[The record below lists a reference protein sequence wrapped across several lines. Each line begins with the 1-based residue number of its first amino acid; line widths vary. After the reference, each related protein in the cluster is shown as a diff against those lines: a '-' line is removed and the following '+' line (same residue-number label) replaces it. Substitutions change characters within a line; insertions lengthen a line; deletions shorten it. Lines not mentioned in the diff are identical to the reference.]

1 MVLPRLTRGETPY
14 HAHATLAWALVFLWL
29 IACLPQALAKG
40 IEPETGRITL
50 SLAQEPPSLDTSLA
64 EDTTSAFIL
73 GLINEALVRVD
84 RRGEIQPGVAKSWV
98 LTPTSATF
106 TLRTDARWANGEPV
120 TAQDFVFAWRR
131 LVDPK
136 TAAAGSTFFTYL
148 LLNAEAI
155 IAGQQPPETLGVKAL
170 DSHTLQVMLSRPA
183 PYLLHVLSGTAYM
196 PLNAAFVSSQRDK
209 YGADSDNLLSNG
221 PFKLDSWAHSAS
233 MTLTRNEHYW
243 RKADV
248 PLSGIN
254 IGYITADNRAL
265 LNLFKS
271 GELAALDLNE
281 DILDDASAAGYRVNK
296 APTNCMAWLILNM
309 HSDRPTANKKLRHA
323 IRLGINRD
331 SYINNIIGMPGVKKI
346 DSVLA
351 GPTRGVK
358 QRFQAEYPAPA
369 IPFDIDRARQLLSQA
384 KAELGVDE
392 IQPLI
397 LLANETRQ
405 IDAEF
410 IQSQLQSSLGLT
422 VRVDK
427 QTFKQ
432 AIKKMHDREF
442 DIARAAF
449 CGGPI
454 FDPVFFAGI
463 FQSTGPYND
472 GGFQNTQYDRLL
484 AITHSSTDPQARM
497 DAFGAMQQILFEAAP
512 IVPTHIYS
520 LVYLQNERLKGLVRY
535 PVIDFSRGYIDN

>member
-1 MVLPRLTRGETPY
+1 
-14 HAHATLAWALVFLWL
+14 
-29 IACLPQALAKG
+29 
-40 IEPETGRITL
+40 
-50 SLAQEPPSLDTSLA
+50 
-64 EDTTSAFIL
+64 
-73 GLINEALVRVD
+73 
-84 RRGEIQPGVAKSWV
+84 
-98 LTPTSATF
+98 
-106 TLRTDARWANGEPV
+106 
-120 TAQDFVFAWRR
+120 
-131 LVDPK
+131 
-136 TAAAGSTFFTYL
+136 
-148 LLNAEAI
+148 
-155 IAGQQPPETLGVKAL
+155 
-170 DSHTLQVMLSRPA
+170 
-183 PYLLHVLSGTAYM
+183 
-196 PLNAAFVSSQRDK
+196 
-209 YGADSDNLLSNG
+209 
-221 PFKLDSWAHSAS
+221 
-233 MTLTRNEHYW
+233 
-243 RKADV
+243 
-248 PLSGIN
+248 
-254 IGYITADNRAL
+254 
-265 LNLFKS
+265 
-271 GELAALDLNE
+271 
-281 DILDDASAAGYRVNK
+281 
-296 APTNCMAWLILNM
+296 
-309 HSDRPTANKKLRHA
+309 
-323 IRLGINRD
+323 
-331 SYINNIIGMPGVKKI
+331 MPGVKKI

-535 PVIDFSRGYIDN
+535 PVMDFSRGYIDN

>member
-1 MVLPRLTRGETPY
+1 MPRLTRGETPY
-14 HAHATLAWALVFLWL
+14 YAHSTLAWTLAFLWL

-73 GLINEALVRVD
+73 GLTNEALVRVD
-84 RRGEIQPGVAKSWV
+84 RRGEIQPAVAKSWV
-98 LTPTSATF
+98 LKPKSATF

-155 IAGQQPPETLGVKAL
+155 IAGQQPPEALGVKAL

-196 PLNAAFVSSQRDK
+196 PLNEAFVSSQRDR

-221 PFKLDSWAHSAS
+221 PFKLDSWVHSAS

-243 RKADV
+243 RKAEV
-248 PLSGIN
+248 PLAGIN
-254 IGYITADNRAL
+254 ISYITADNRSL

-271 GELAALDLNE
+271 GELAALDLDE
-281 DILDDASAAGYRVNK
+281 DILDDASATGYRVNK

-309 HSDRPTANKKLRHA
+309 HPDRPTANKKLRHA

-369 IPFDIDRARQLLSQA
+369 IPFDIVRARQLLSEA

-392 IQPLI
+392 IPALI

-410 IQSQLQSSLGLT
+410 VQSQLQ
-422 VRVDK
+422 
-427 QTFKQ
+427 
-432 AIKKMHDREF
+432 F

-454 FDPVFFAGI
+454 FDPVFFADI

-472 GGFQNTQYDRLL
+472 GGFKNAKYDQLL
-484 AITHSSTDPQARM
+484 ATTHSSTDPQTRM
-497 DAFGAMQQILFEAAP
+497 DAFGAMQQILFEVAP

-520 LVYLQNERLKGLVRY
+520 LVYLQDERLKGLVRY
-535 PVIDFSRGYIDN
+535 PAMDFSRGYIDH